1 LGLSFAEL
9 RRDLRAESAALL
21 GLVRPLNETEWR
33 ADTPADGWTIADQIS
48 HLAYF
53 DEAASLA
60 AFDPDRFA
68 ADAAVLME
76 TGLDFPDRLA
86 AEFRVLMG
94 RQVLAWFERVR
105 AELIERTAMLEPS
118 TRVPW
123 YGPSMS
129 VASLMTARL
138 METWAH
144 GQDVADALGMTP
156 EPTARLRHVAHIGIG
171 ARPFS
176 YRVRGLEV
184 PAAPVRIELAGPD
197 GVLWTWGPAD
207 AEDRVIGDAFEFCR
221 VVTQRQHLA
230 DTSLWVVGH
239 DAQGWMQIAQAF
251 AGAPGPG
258 RPARAEQVA

>member
-1 LGLSFAEL
+1 MGLSLNDL
-9 RRDLRAESAALL
+9 RRDLREESGALL
-21 GLVRPLNETEWR
+21 ALVRPLTETQWR
-33 ADTPADGWTIADQIS
+33 TDTPAAGWTIADQVS

-53 DEAASLA
+53 DEAATLA
-60 AFDPDRFA
+60 AFDPDRFN
-68 ADAAVLME
+68 ADAASLME

-86 AEFRVLMG
+86 REFRVLTG

-105 AELIERTAMLEPS
+105 AELIERTATSEPS
-118 TRVPW
+118 IRVPW

-129 VASLMTARL
+129 LASLLTSRI

-184 PAAPVRIELAGPD
+184 PTVPIRVELSAPD
-197 GVLWTWGPAD
+197 GALWTWGPEDAAD
-207 AEDRVIGDAFEFCR
+207 QVVGDAFEFCR

-230 DTSLWVVGH
+230 DTSLQVVGD
-239 DAQGWMQIAQAF
+239 DANGWMQIAQAF